1 MRAGA
6 LSAGL
11 TKQEVTAHLVYCSG
25 FHGIM
30 GKYKVFWDNKLNPN
44 MDGVDRLEDKP
55 EEMEK
60 FWKMVKGPMYRLSG
74 KEKQLGLGE
83 KGVIKYFTH
92 NCDMTNSEQVNR
104 FMKTSKLKE

>member
-1 MRAGA
+1 MESWRNIRCFGTA
-6 LSAGL
+6 SL
-11 TKQEVTAHLVYCSG
+11 TPTW
-25 FHGIM
+25 M
-30 GKYKVFWDNKLNPN
+30 
-44 MDGVDRLEDKP
+44 GVDRLEDKP

>member
-30 GKYKVFWDNKLNPN
+30 GKYKVFWDSKFNPN
-44 MDGVDRLEDKP
+44 MDGEK
-55 EEMEK
+55 EE
-60 FWKMVKGPMYRLSG
+60 RSDQ
-74 KEKQLGLGE
+74 QL
-83 KGVIKYFTH
+83 
-92 NCDMTNSEQVNR
+92 NQ
-104 FMKTSKLKE
+104 